1 MGKWLNLL
9 RESTKTP
16 VDRTDK
22 TDKTDQ
28 AEVLSVLA
36 VRPDGNSKIFVP
48 DKAKGS
54 VSFVSS
60 SCEPFQ
66 DFCAFDDR
74 YNWDDEDW
82 QVAFDERA
90 AILEFDQG
98 VPREEA
104 ETLAPH
110 QIAAERKRWLQ

>member
-9 RESTKTP
+9 RESAKTP
-16 VDRTDK
+16 ADGTDK
-22 TDKTDQ
+22 TDKTAPAQ
-28 AEVLSVLA
+28 VSSVLSV
-36 VRPDGNSKIFVP
+36 RPNVVSEIFTP
-48 DKAKGS
+48 DEATGS
-54 VSFVSS
+54 VGFVSS
-60 SCEPFQ
+60 PHEPFQ
-66 DFCAFDDR
+66 DFRAF
-74 YNWDDEDW
+74 YNRSVWDDEDW

-104 ETLAPH
+104 ETLARH